1 MKEEFIRVTDSMLQG
16 LLFHQ
21 PGQLGRQSIYPGRKW
36 PWRFSLRFTMSSP
49 QDLSRTA
56 ITHFIIELMTKR
68 TGMPSMALRASLIP
82 GYSQLSR
89 SPDHMPSA
97 LHRVKSSAWSQWIS
111 SRPCRP
117 TGSTLDV
124 HVVIMNQSPWRQDSA
139 SASHTFVK
147 LVSAAS
153 Q

>member
-1 MKEEFIRVTDSMLQG
+1 MKEEFIRVIDSMLQG

-36 PWRFSLRFTMSSP
+36 PWRFSLLFTMSSTP
-49 QDLSRTA
+49 NLSRAA
-56 ITHFIIELMTKR
+56 ITHFIIESMTKR

-97 LHRVKSSAWSQWIS
+97 LHCVKSSAWSQWIS

-117 TGSTLDV
+117 TGSSLDV
-124 HVVIMNQSPWRQDSA
+124 HVIIMSQSPWSQDCFCL
-139 SASHTFVK
+139 SHIC
-147 LVSAAS
+147 
-153 Q
+153 